1 MKITVIG
8 HICIDVI
15 NHPDG
20 KETQGYGGIYYSLVA
35 LASIADPYT
44 KIFPVFSIGNKDYN
58 TLIENLNKYSNID
71 TDGIFKHDGP
81 TNQVHLFYN
90 EKQARI
96 ECSHNIAPPIPFKKI
111 KSYLETNLI
120 LINMVSGFDITL
132 NTLDEIRMQVRE
144 DAIPIYMDAHS
155 LSLGVNGEGSRYR
168 RPLTDWRRW
177 LFMLHTVQMNAEEA
191 ANLTVEKY
199 DELNFVKQVTTLNTN
214 NVIITRSADGCTLYH
229 DEHKQIQRFD
239 YSGEKIERI
248 IDSTGCGDV
257 FAAAYC
263 AKYIRSKNSALSA
276 EFANKVAAYNAEC
289 AGSSELD
296 KLSKFKINEIK

>member
-8 HICIDVI
+8 HICMDVI
-15 NHPDG
+15 RHTDG

-35 LASIADPYT
+35 LANIVDQYT
-44 KIFPVFSIGNKDYN
+44 KIFPVFSVGNKDY
-58 TLIENLNKYSNID
+58 TALIEKLSKYSNID

-81 TNQVHLFYN
+81 TNQVRLFYD
-90 EKQARI
+90 EKQTRI
-96 ECSHNIAPPIPFKKI
+96 ECSQNIAPPIPFKKI
-111 KSYLETNLI
+111 KSYLDTNMI

-155 LSLGVNGEGSRYR
+155 LSLGVNGDGSRYR

-177 LFMLHTVQMNAEEA
+177 LFMLHTVQMNDEEA
-191 ANLTVEKY
+191 ASLTVEKY
-199 DELNFVKQVTTLNTN
+199 AELNFVKQVTALNTN
-214 NVIITRSADGCTLYH
+214 NVIITRGANGCTLYH

-239 YSGEKIERI
+239 YLGEKIERTV
-248 IDSTGCGDV
+248 DATGCGDV

-263 AKYIRSKNSALSA
+263 AKYIRSKHEAISA

-289 AGSSELD
+289 NGSSEID